1 MRHSERQAHPL
12 AAVLPQ
18 LRDTLGEIADEAT
31 HSMIVTDAQ
40 GHVLW
45 GTGPSDTRHSWTS
58 AAAPIHDVETGAVV
72 GAVDVTGLARPFHP
86 TTLALVVAAAR
97 LAEGL
102 LGAQVAMR
110 DERLL
115 ARNLPHLD
123 ELRDEPFALLSPT
136 GRVLA
141 AQPPGWL
148 PPRIDLPAAGEL
160 VALAEGREGTLEP
173 LADGWLLRLRRPA
186 HQAVVGSADTRS
198 SSPR

>member
-1 MRHSERQAHPL
+1 
-12 AAVLPQ
+12 
-18 LRDTLGEIADEAT
+18 
-31 HSMIVTDAQ
+31 
-40 GHVLW
+40 
-45 GTGPSDTRHSWTS
+45 
-58 AAAPIHDVETGAVV
+58 
-72 GAVDVTGLARPFHP
+72 
-86 TTLALVVAAAR
+86 
-97 LAEGL
+97 
-102 LGAQVAMR
+102 MR

-186 HQAVVGSADTRS
+186 HQAVVGSADTRPI
-198 SSPR
+198 SPR